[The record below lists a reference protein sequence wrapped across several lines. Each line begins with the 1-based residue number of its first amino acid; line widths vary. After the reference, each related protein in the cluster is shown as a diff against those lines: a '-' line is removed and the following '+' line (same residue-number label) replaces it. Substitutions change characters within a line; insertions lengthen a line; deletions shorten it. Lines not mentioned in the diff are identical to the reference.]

1 MNYTTV
7 KISNDRLLGMLTER
21 VSYWVKDEDAVRL
34 YSQMYEDMI
43 DGGVFEGME
52 LDIPVIVDNDC
63 VNWCSVIS
71 KDEVSE
77 DEWGRLVVLYRNG
90 QRDFSCEG
98 FSDVRGSF
106 IEAMNETEDLALIR
120 A

>member
-7 KISNDRLLGMLTER
+7 KISNDRLLDMLTER
-21 VSYWVKDEDAVRL
+21 VSYWVKDEDAARL

-43 DGGVFEGME
+43 DGGVFEGIE
-52 LDIPVIVDNDC
+52 LDVSVIVDNDC
-63 VNWCSVIS
+63 VNWCSIIS

-77 DEWGRLVVLYRNG
+77 DEWGRLVALYKDG

-98 FSDVRGSF
+98 FSEICGSF
-106 IEAMNETEDLALIR
+106 VEAMNETEDLALIR